1 LLNKKGILTVISG
14 FSGSGK
20 GTVVNKL
27 LSDYKDDYSLSV
39 SATTRKPR
47 TGEEDGKHYFFIS
60 KEEFESKIKQSGF
73 IEWAEYVGNYYGT
86 PREYVENKL
95 SEGKN
100 VILEIEM
107 QGGLQIKKQY
117 PEAVL
122 VFMVPPSA
130 NELRERLVNRG
141 TEDIETIN
149 KRLERA
155 ADEIKFI
162 SDYDYIV
169 INNEIDVCSEEIH
182 NIIEAEHKK
191 VSKNNE
197 LVEAIKTDFKS

>member
-1 LLNKKGILTVISG
+1 LNKKGILTVISG